1 MDHPL
6 FIGVGIGFGLAVGK
20 AITQW
25 ALTSLTNVI
34 NAYMESMRYKAMG
47 ISDQVLLEHAPRLE
61 KRAGFACRSKC
72 PICTDLGLIDLSKGS
87 QLPMYP
93 PGYEPPN
100 DV

>member
-6 FIGVGIGFGLAVGK
+6 FIGVGIGFGLAVGNQ
-20 AITQW
+20 ITQW
-25 ALTSLTNVI
+25 ALISLGNVI
-34 NAYMESMRYKAMG
+34 NGFVESARYKRLGA
-47 ISDQVLLEHAPRLE
+47 SDQMILEHAPRID
-61 KRAGFACRSKC
+61 KRVGFACRSNC